1 MGKKNRYKKTVQQG
15 NVNREPVAPDT
26 HALIITQ
33 TERGEVDIEDY
44 LSAIKEAES
53 VDYRNNSRLIDLIED
68 ALMDGHLSSVREKR
82 QAAILRN
89 RPEFLRDGKID
100 KGVNAQI
107 RSPWFRSLLL
117 DIIDAD
123 EYGNTLVQFR
133 REGEWIN
140 YDKIP
145 RKHYDAVRRIVKTR
159 QSDIEGISFDE
170 YRHMMLIG
178 DPRSLGRLTKAA
190 LYVIYKRNSMSDFA
204 AFIEKFGRPFIEGEY
219 DGYDEKIR
227 RKLLNDLFRH
237 SGGSVLV
244 RPAGSKIT
252 LHDIASKGA
261 TGELHKTFIQLCDEE
276 ISKLYLGS
284 TLTVEVGD
292 KGTQALGNVHQEGQ
306 EDVAGLTKQ
315 WLLDVLNYELTDVL
329 TDLGLRTRGGEFSFA
344 APKTKNLTARANVD
358 QTLFNMGVAFPESY
372 FAETYGIPA
381 AEDGERVISKYALEA
396 QAKPE
401 PDLTPTPEPEPEP
414 EPKPEPEKDPKPE
427 PAEEEDEDAGAKAG
441 AKKGRSVKN
450 RLFGWFRRP
459 AAKNDFKAKMIALY
473 RPAVASSE
481 AGFVFDQTLLNAAL
495 ERIYKGEIN
504 PQTEIEENL
513 FEAFRQV
520 LNEAVDQ
527 AFPGITA
534 SDPDYDFYEELRSN
548 NDVFAAFKTHKMQNE
563 IAAELLDGDGVLK
576 SFSQWRKDVESIV
589 DHHTEHYLRVEYDTA
604 VIRAHHA
611 AEWRQFEREREI
623 LPRLKWIPSTSV
635 TPRESHMVF
644 WNRVFEM
651 NDPILNIHRPGDEW
665 GCKCGL
671 SATDEP
677 ATDNSGVAGK
687 GSAHD
692 PGLGGNPGI
701 TGQIFSD
708 DHPYIADAGRGAA
721 KAVKKH
727 LKNLGENE

>member
-1 MGKKNRYKKTVQQG
+1 M
-15 NVNREPVAPDT
+15 
-26 HALIITQ
+26 
-33 TERGEVDIEDY
+33 
-44 LSAIKEAES
+44 
-53 VDYRNNSRLIDLIED
+53 
-68 ALMDGHLSSVREKR
+68 
-82 QAAILRN
+82 
-89 RPEFLRDGKID
+89 
-100 KGVNAQI
+100 
-107 RSPWFRSLLL
+107 
-117 DIIDAD
+117 
-123 EYGNTLVQFR
+123 
-133 REGEWIN
+133 
-140 YDKIP
+140 
-145 RKHYDAVRRIVKTR
+145 
-159 QSDIEGISFDE
+159 
-170 YRHMMLIG
+170 
-178 DPRSLGRLTKAA
+178 
-190 LYVIYKRNSMSDFA
+190 
-204 AFIEKFGRPFIEGEY
+204 
-219 DGYDEKIR
+219 
-227 RKLLNDLFRH
+227 
-237 SGGSVLV
+237 
-244 RPAGSKIT
+244 
-252 LHDIASKGA
+252 
-261 TGELHKTFIQLCDEE
+261 
-276 ISKLYLGS
+276 
-284 TLTVEVGD
+284 
-292 KGTQALGNVHQEGQ
+292 
-306 EDVAGLTKQ
+306 
-315 WLLDVLNYELTDVL
+315 
-329 TDLGLRTRGGEFSFA
+329 
-344 APKTKNLTARANVD
+344 
-358 QTLFNMGVAFPESY
+358 
-372 FAETYGIPA
+372 
-381 AEDGERVISKYALEA
+381 
-396 QAKPE
+396 
-401 PDLTPTPEPEPEP
+401 PEPE
-414 EPKPEPEKDPKPE
+414 PEPEKDPKPE

-450 RLFGWFRRP
+450 RLFGWFRRR

-548 NDVFAAFKTHKMQNE
+548 NEVFAAFKTHKMQNE

-701 TGQIFSD
+701 TGKIFSD

>member
-1 MGKKNRYKKTVQQG
+1 MAKKNRYKKIVQQG

-26 HALIITQ
+26 HALVVTQ
-33 TERGEVDIEDY
+33 TDRGEVDIEDY
-44 LSAIKEAES
+44 LSAVKEAES
-53 VDYRNNSRLIDLIED
+53 VDYPNNTRLIDLIED

-100 KGVNAQI
+100 KRVNEQI
-107 RSPWFRSLLL
+107 RSPWFRNLLL

-133 REGEWIN
+133 REGEWIA

-159 QSDIEGISFDE
+159 QSDITGTSFDE

-227 RKLLNDLFRH
+227 RKLLDDLFRH

-244 RPAGSKIT
+244 RPSGSKIT

-261 TGELHKTFIQLCDEE
+261 TGDLHKTFIQLCDEE

-306 EDVAGLTKQ
+306 EDVAGLIKQ
-315 WLLDVLNYELTDVL
+315 WLLDVLNYDLTDIL
-329 TDLGLRTRGGEFSFA
+329 TDLGLRTRGGEFAFA

-372 FAETYGIPA
+372 FAETYGIPSP
-381 AEDGERVISKYALEA
+381 EEGERVISKYE

-401 PDLTPTPEPEPEP
+401 LEPQPAPEPEP
-414 EPKPEPEKDPKPE
+414 EPKPGEEPEKEPEPEPKPGDQE
-427 PAEEEDEDAGAKAG
+427 SDDSRGKPG
-441 AKKGRSVKN
+441 AKKARSAVK
-450 RLFGWFRRP
+450 RLLGWFRRP
-459 AAKNDFKAKMIALY
+459 AAKNDFKAKMAVLY

-481 AGFVFDQTLLNAAL
+481 AGFVFDQLLLNAAL

-504 PQTEIEENL
+504 PQTEVEENL
-513 FEAFRQV
+513 FEAFRRV
-520 LNEAVDQ
+520 LDEAVDQ

-534 SDPDYDFYEELRSN
+534 SDPDFDFYEELRTN
-548 NDVFAAFKTHKMQNE
+548 NEVFAAFKTHKMQNE

-576 SFSQWRKDVESIV
+576 SFSQWKKDVESIV

-611 AEWRQFEREREI
+611 ADWRQFERERKI

-635 TPRESHMVF
+635 TPRESHRVF
-644 WNRVFEM
+644 WNRIFEM
-651 NDPILNIHRPGDEW
+651 DDPILNVHRPGDEW

-671 SATDEP
+671 TATDEP

-687 GSAHD
+687 GSEHS
-692 PGLGGNPGI
+692 PGLGGNPGV
-701 TGQIFSD
+701 TAKIFSD
-708 DHPYIADAGRGAA
+708 DHPYIADADRGAA

-727 LKNLGENE
+727 LKNRGNNE

>member
-401 PDLTPTPEPEPEP
+401 PDPTPTPEPEPEP

-427 PAEEEDEDAGAKAG
+427 PAEEEEDAGAKAG

>member
-1 MGKKNRYKKTVQQG
+1 MGKKNRYKKIVQQG
-15 NVNREPVAPDT
+15 NMNREPVASDT

-53 VDYRNNSRLIDLIED
+53 VDYPNNSRLIDMIED

-89 RPEFLRDGKID
+89 RIEFLRDGKID
-100 KGVNAQI
+100 KRVNEQI
-107 RSPWFRSLLL
+107 RSPWFRNLLL

-133 REGEWIN
+133 RDGDWIN
-140 YDKIP
+140 YNKIP
-145 RKHYDAVRRIVKTR
+145 RKHYNAVRRFIKTR

-170 YRHMMLIG
+170 YRHILLIG

-227 RKLLNDLFRH
+227 RKLLDDLFRH

-244 RPAGSKIT
+244 RPSGSKIT

-261 TGELHKTFIQLCDEE
+261 TGDLHKTFIQLCDEE

-292 KGTQALGNVHQEGQ
+292 KGTQALGTVHQEGQ

-315 WLLDVLNYELTDVL
+315 WLLEVLNYELTDIL
-329 TDLGLRTRGGEFSFA
+329 TDLGLRTRGGEFAFA
-344 APKTKNLTARANVD
+344 APKTKNLAARANVD
-358 QTLFNMGVAFPESY
+358 RTLFDMGVSFPESY
-372 FAETYGIPA
+372 FNETYGVPA
-381 AEDGERVISKYALEA
+381 AEEGERVISKWAIAPEV
-396 QAKPE
+396 KPE
-401 PDLTPTPEPEPEP
+401 PGLEPKPDPEPEPEPEP
-414 EPKPEPEKDPKPE
+414 EPKPGPEPEPPKEEQTEDPE
-427 PAEEEDEDAGAKAG
+427 PGG
-441 AKKGRSVKN
+441 KKKRSAKN
-450 RLFGWFRRP
+450 RLFGWLHFGR
-459 AAKNDFKAKMIALY
+459 KNDFKAKMIALY
-473 RPAVASSE
+473 RPAVSSAE
-481 AGFVFDQTLLNAAL
+481 AGFLFDQSLLFTAL
-495 ERIYKGEIN
+495 ERIYKGEVN

-520 LNEAVDQ
+520 LDDAVDQ
-527 AFPGITA
+527 AFPGITE
-534 SDPDYDFYEELRSN
+534 SDPDFEFYEQLRTN
-548 NDVFAAFKTHKMQNE
+548 NEVFAAFKTHKMQNE

-576 SFSQWRKDVESIV
+576 SFSEWKKDIESIV

-604 VIRAHHA
+604 VIRAHQA
-611 AEWRQFEREREI
+611 ADWRQFERERDI
-623 LPRLKWIPSTSV
+623 LPRVKWIPSTSV
-635 TPRESHMVF
+635 TPRESHRIF

-651 NDPILNIHRPGDEW
+651 DDPILNAHRPGDEW

-671 SATDEP
+671 SSTDEP
-677 ATDNSGVAGK
+677 ATDNSSVAGT
-687 GSAHD
+687 GPTPS
-692 PGLGGNPGI
+692 PGLGGNPGK
-701 TGQIFSD
+701 TGMIFSE
-708 DHPYIADAGRGAA
+708 DHPYYTDAGKGAA
-721 KAVKKH
+721 KAVKQH

>member
-1 MGKKNRYKKTVQQG
+1 MRRSSK
-15 NVNREPVAPDT
+15 
-26 HALIITQ
+26 
-33 TERGEVDIEDY
+33 
-44 LSAIKEAES
+44 
-53 VDYRNNSRLIDLIED
+53 
-68 ALMDGHLSSVREKR
+68 SSV
-82 QAAILRN
+82 A
-89 RPEFLRDGKID
+89 
-100 KGVNAQI
+100 
-107 RSPWFRSLLL
+107 
-117 DIIDAD
+117 
-123 EYGNTLVQFR
+123 
-133 REGEWIN
+133 
-140 YDKIP
+140 
-145 RKHYDAVRRIVKTR
+145 
-159 QSDIEGISFDE
+159 
-170 YRHMMLIG
+170 
-178 DPRSLGRLTKAA
+178 
-190 LYVIYKRNSMSDFA
+190 
-204 AFIEKFGRPFIEGEY
+204 PFIEGEY

-315 WLLDVLNYELTDVL
+315 WLLDVLNYDLTDVL

-344 APKTKNLTARANVD
+344 APKTKNLTARASVD
-358 QTLFNMGVAFPESY
+358 QTLFSMGVAFPESY

-381 AEDGERVISKYALEA
+381 PEDGERVISKYELET
-396 QAKPE
+396 QTKPE
-401 PDLTPTPEPEPEP
+401 PAPTPEPEPG
-414 EPKPEPEKDPKPE
+414 PEPEKDPEKAPE
-427 PAEEEDEDAGAKAG
+427 PESDPVEEEEN
-441 AKKGRSVKN
+441 KGSGGKGKRSVKN
-450 RLFGWFRRP
+450 RIFGWFRRP
-459 AAKNDFKAKMIALY
+459 ANKSDFRAKMTALY
-473 RPAVASSE
+473 RPAVSSTE
-481 AGFVFDQTLLNAAL
+481 TGFVFDQTLLNTAL

-520 LNEAVDQ
+520 LNDAVDQ

-534 SDPDYDFYEELRSN
+534 SDPDFDFYEELRSN

-576 SFSQWRKDVESIV
+576 SFSQWKKDVESIV

-651 NDPILNIHRPGDEW
+651 DDPILNIHRPGDEW

-687 GSAHD
+687 GSAH
-692 PGLGGNPGI
+692 
-701 TGQIFSD
+701 
-708 DHPYIADAGRGAA
+708 ARGSAA
-721 KAVKKH
+721 TPA
-727 LKNLGENE
+727 

>member
-401 PDLTPTPEPEPEP
+401 PDPTPEPEPEP
-414 EPKPEPEKDPKPE
+414 ELKPEPEKDPKPE

-677 ATDNSGVAGK
+677 ATDNSGVTGK

>member
-401 PDLTPTPEPEPEP
+401 PDPTPTPEPEPEP

>member
-372 FAETYGIPA
+372 FTETYGIPA

-401 PDLTPTPEPEPEP
+401 PDPTPEPEPEP

-427 PAEEEDEDAGAKAG
+427 PAEEEDEDVGAKAG

-459 AAKNDFKAKMIALY
+459 AAKNDFKAKIIALY

-534 SDPDYDFYEELRSN
+534 SDPDYNFYEELRSN
-548 NDVFAAFKTHKMQNE
+548 NEVFAAFKTHKMQNE

-701 TGQIFSD
+701 TGKIFSD

>member
-1 MGKKNRYKKTVQQG
+1 MGKKKYKKTVQQG

-33 TERGEVDIEDY
+33 TERGKVDIEDY

-100 KGVNAQI
+100 KSVNAQI

-133 REGEWIN
+133 REGKWIN

-178 DPRSLGRLTKAA
+178 DSRSLGRLTKAA

-244 RPAGSKIT
+244 RPTGSKIT

-329 TDLGLRTRGGEFSFA
+329 ADLGLRTRGGEFSFA

-381 AEDGERVISKYALEA
+381 AEDGEWVISKYALEA

-401 PDLTPTPEPEPEP
+401 PDPTPEREPE
-414 EPKPEPEKDPKPE
+414 PEPEKDPKPE
-427 PAEEEDEDAGAKAG
+427 PVEEEDEDAGAKAG

-450 RLFGWFRRP
+450 RLLGWFRRP
-459 AAKNDFKAKMIALY
+459 AAKNDFKAKMVALY

-495 ERIYKGEIN
+495 ERIYKGERN

-520 LNEAVDQ
+520 LNEAIDQ

-635 TPRESHMVF
+635 TPRESHRVF

-677 ATDNSGVAGK
+677 ATDNAGVAGK
-687 GSAHD
+687 GSAHS
-692 PGLGGNPGI
+692 PGLGGNPGM
-701 TGQIFSD
+701 TGKIFSD
-708 DHPYIADAGRGAA
+708 DHPYIADADRGAA

>member
-1 MGKKNRYKKTVQQG
+1 MGKKNKYKKTVQQG

-44 LSAIKEAES
+44 LTAIKEAES
-53 VDYRNNSRLIDLIED
+53 VDYPNNSRLIDLIED

-100 KGVNAQI
+100 KSVNEQI

-159 QSDIEGISFDE
+159 QSDIGGISFDE

-178 DPRSLGRLTKAA
+178 DPRSLGRLAKAA

-372 FAETYGIPA
+372 FTETYGIPA

-401 PDLTPTPEPEPEP
+401 PEPTPEPAPEPEPE
-414 EPKPEPEKDPKPE
+414 PEPEKDPKPE
-427 PAEEEDEDAGAKAG
+427 PAEKEDEDAG

-459 AAKNDFKAKMIALY
+459 AAKNDFKAKMVALY

-527 AFPGITA
+527 AFPGITV
-534 SDPDYDFYEELRSN
+534 SDLDYDFYEELRSN

-701 TGQIFSD
+701 TGKIFSV

>member
-1 MGKKNRYKKTVQQG
+1 MGKKNRYKKTVQQS

-53 VDYRNNSRLIDLIED
+53 VDYPNNSRLIDLIED

-372 FAETYGIPA
+372 FTETYGIPA

-401 PDLTPTPEPEPEP
+401 PDPTPEPEPEPEP
-414 EPKPEPEKDPKPE
+414 EPKPEPKKDPKPK

-548 NDVFAAFKTHKMQNE
+548 NEVFAAFKTHKMQNE

-677 ATDNSGVAGK
+677 ATDNSGVMGK

-701 TGQIFSD
+701 TGKIFSD